1 MGAGKTTIG
10 RRLARKLGWKF
21 FDLDEEI
28 ERRERR
34 KVADIFREDGEP
46 HFRNLEHQALQE
58 LAASQ
63 KTVIALGGGAFMDPE
78 NRELTEKT
86 GLTVWLKAPFS
97 TLSDRVK
104 MDGTRPN
111 FVDREQAENLYR
123 TREASYALAK
133 VHISTDEGTP
143 EAAAEEIMGALRRT

>member
-1 MGAGKTTIG
+1 
-10 RRLARKLGWKF
+10 
-21 FDLDEEI
+21 
-28 ERRERR
+28 
-34 KVADIFREDGEP
+34 
-46 HFRNLEHQALQE
+46 
-58 LAASQ
+58 
-63 KTVIALGGGAFMDPE
+63 MDPE